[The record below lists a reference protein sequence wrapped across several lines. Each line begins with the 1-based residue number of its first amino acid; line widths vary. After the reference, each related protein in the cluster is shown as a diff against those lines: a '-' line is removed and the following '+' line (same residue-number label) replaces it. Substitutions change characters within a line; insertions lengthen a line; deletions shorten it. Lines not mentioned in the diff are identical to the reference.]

1 MIPKGG
7 FEMKTS
13 RTLISSAMLT
23 AMCDTNSVDNLKLL
37 EKFVAMCIAETT
49 DVGSLIDK
57 DKVLKYMDES
67 YSFHDMPMPVLEK
80 ILQRM
85 SRGSERSIATST
97 SNNYKLIRNLDAE
110 LATFKLQEHTA
121 QVETHDIIV
130 ALTDW
135 LRKVSPEMK
144 ADEDTV
150 SIWLGDFFDARGV
163 DVLCDIDELRADT
176 IKNTDALNYQIG
188 RFILETKETDD
199 ILFAKIED
207 IARGAMIASAIY
219 IDTSNTPAFVKER
232 RLTNLSVY
240 LDTAFVLSALN
251 YKRADQ
257 KKAADTLLDM
267 LRENGA
273 SLFIFPQHKDEIVDI
288 LRNFRDRDAYDAK
301 PSQPLER
308 LEAERFTTIEID
320 QEIQSLTFSLKSLG
334 IADAPRESYLDEIGA
349 LKKNPATYIDYSG
362 LSEHVLKKIPRY
374 SRSDKMLQN
383 DIDAISYIVLQRDGM
398 RYETIESCQSI
409 FLTTN
414 YSLVREANQFL
425 RYSAYKM
432 QISPII
438 SDIDL
443 TSILWIK
450 YAMQNRNIP
459 RLWLISAA
467 NAAVSPTAS
476 VMGKFYEITV
486 RMSKKG
492 DLTDDEAAN
501 LRYSTYARAEI
512 MSACGGNPDM
522 LDDTSVL
529 AVRDRVKAKYTE
541 KEAVAT
547 AAAKADAER
556 AKHDRDMASQKLISS
571 QSEIKRSIGALRKT
585 AREAADDRA
594 KKIAGWIKSG
604 IIITLVVIMIA
615 TAAATVIVGIGS
627 SSGILTFVVALI
639 SGFSAAT
646 LWLPLMKVGA
656 CVENRL
662 FNKIEGTIYIKELAR
677 ITPQVQVLEAL
688 LKDNSSVA

>member
-85 SRGSERSIATST
+85 SQGSERSIATST

-135 LRKVSPEMK
+135 LRKVSPKMK

-163 DVLCDIDELRADT
+163 DVLFDIDELRADT

-188 RFILETKETDD
+188 RFILEAKETDD

-362 LSEHVLKKIPRY
+362 LSDHVLKKIPRY

-556 AKHDRDMASQKLISS
+556 AKHDRDMASKKLISS

-585 AREAADDRA
+585 AREVADDRA

-627 SSGILTFVVALI
+627 SPGILTFVVALI

-656 CVENRL
+656 WVENRL

>member
-85 SRGSERSIATST
+85 SQGSERSIATST

-135 LRKVSPEMK
+135 LRKVSPKMK

-163 DVLCDIDELRADT
+163 DVLFDIDELRADT

-188 RFILETKETDD
+188 RFILEAKETDD

-362 LSEHVLKKIPRY
+362 LSDHVLKKIPRY

-383 DIDAISYIVLQRDGM
+383 DIDAISYIVLQRGGM

-585 AREAADDRA
+585 AREVADDRA

-627 SSGILTFVVALI
+627 SPGILTFVVALI

-656 CVENRL
+656 WVENRL

>member
-163 DVLCDIDELRADT
+163 DVLFDIDELRADT

-362 LSEHVLKKIPRY
+362 LSGHVLKKIPRY

-556 AKHDRDMASQKLISS
+556 AKHDRDMASQKLVSS

>member
-23 AMCDTNSVDNLKLL
+23 AMCDTNSIDNLKLL
-37 EKFVAMCIAETT
+37 EKFVAMCIAEST
-49 DVGSLIDK
+49 DVGSIIDK
-57 DKVLKYMDES
+57 SKVLKFMDES
-67 YSFHDMPMPVLEK
+67 YSFRDMPMPVLEK

-85 SRGSERSIATST
+85 SRGNEKSITVST
-97 SNNYKLIRNLDAE
+97 SNNYKLIKNLDVE

-121 QVETHDIIV
+121 QAETHDIIV
-130 ALTDW
+130 ALTDR
-135 LRKVSPEMK
+135 LRETSPNLKV
-144 ADEDTV
+144 DEEAV
-150 SIWLGDFFDARGV
+150 SIWLGDFFETRGV
-163 DVLCDIDELRADT
+163 DVLFDIDELRADT
-176 IKNTDALNYQIG
+176 IKNTDALSYQIG
-188 RFILETKETDD
+188 RFILDAKETDD
-199 ILFAKIED
+199 LLFAKIES

-219 IDTSNTPAFVKER
+219 IDTSNTPTFVKER

-240 LDTAFVLSALN
+240 LDTAFALSALN

-257 KKAADTLLDM
+257 KLAADTLLDM

-273 SLFIFPQHKDEIVDI
+273 SLFIFPQHKDEIIDI
-288 LRNFRDRDAYDAK
+288 LRNFRDRDAYSAK
-301 PSQPLER
+301 PSQTLER

-320 QEIQSLTFSLKSLG
+320 QEIQSLTASLNSLG
-334 IADAPRESYLDEIGA
+334 ITDAPRESYFDKVGA
-349 LKKNPATYIDYSG
+349 LKKNPPAYIDYSG
-362 LSEHVLKKIPRY
+362 LSDHVLKKIPRY
-374 SRSDKMLQN
+374 SRSDQMLQN

-414 YSLVREANQFL
+414 YNLVREANQFL
-425 RYSAYKM
+425 RYSAHKM

-443 TSILWIK
+443 TAILWIK

-459 RLWLISAA
+459 RLWLVSAA

-512 MSACGGNPDM
+512 MSTCGGNPDM

-529 AVRDRVKAKYTE
+529 AVRDRVKKKYTE
-541 KEAVAT
+541 KEAAAT

-556 AKHDRDMASQKLISS
+556 AKQDRDTASQKLISN
-571 QSEIKRSIGALRKT
+571 QSEIKRSIGTLRKT
-585 AREAADDRA
+585 ARETADNRA
-594 KKIAGWIKSG
+594 KKISGKIKSG
-604 IIITLVVIMIA
+604 IITFLVIIMLASAIA
-615 TAAATVIVGIGS
+615 TFIVGIS
-627 SSGILTFVVALI
+627 SSPGKLTLLVALI
-639 SGFSAAT
+639 SGISAAT
-646 LWLPLMKVGA
+646 LWIPLIKAGA
-656 CVENRL
+656 RLQNKL
-662 FNKIEGTIYIKELAR
+662 FNKLEGPLYIEELAR
-677 ITPQVQVLEAL
+677 VAPQIQVLEAL
-688 LKDNSSVA
+688 LKNDTSDA

>member
-85 SRGSERSIATST
+85 SQGSERSIATST

-135 LRKVSPEMK
+135 LRKVSPKMK

-163 DVLCDIDELRADT
+163 DVLFDIDELRADT

-188 RFILETKETDD
+188 RFILEAKETDD
-199 ILFAKIED
+199 ILFAKIEV

-362 LSEHVLKKIPRY
+362 LSDHVLKKIPRY

-585 AREAADDRA
+585 AREVADDRA

-627 SSGILTFVVALI
+627 SPGILTFVVALI

-656 CVENRL
+656 WVENRL

>member
-1 MIPKGG
+1 M
-7 FEMKTS
+7 
-13 RTLISSAMLT
+13 
-23 AMCDTNSVDNLKLL
+23 
-37 EKFVAMCIAETT
+37 
-49 DVGSLIDK
+49 
-57 DKVLKYMDES
+57 
-67 YSFHDMPMPVLEK
+67 
-80 ILQRM
+80 
-85 SRGSERSIATST
+85 
-97 SNNYKLIRNLDAE
+97 
-110 LATFKLQEHTA
+110 
-121 QVETHDIIV
+121 
-130 ALTDW
+130 
-135 LRKVSPEMK
+135 
-144 ADEDTV
+144 
-150 SIWLGDFFDARGV
+150 
-163 DVLCDIDELRADT
+163 
-176 IKNTDALNYQIG
+176 
-188 RFILETKETDD
+188 
-199 ILFAKIED
+199 
-207 IARGAMIASAIY
+207 
-219 IDTSNTPAFVKER
+219 
-232 RLTNLSVY
+232 
-240 LDTAFVLSALN
+240 
-251 YKRADQ
+251 
-257 KKAADTLLDM
+257 
-267 LRENGA
+267 
-273 SLFIFPQHKDEIVDI
+273 FIFPQHKDEIVDI

-362 LSEHVLKKIPRY
+362 LSDHVLKKIPRY

-529 AVRDRVKAKYTE
+529 AVRDRVKPKYTE

-585 AREAADDRA
+585 AREVADDRA

-627 SSGILTFVVALI
+627 SPGILTFVVALI

-656 CVENRL
+656 WVENRL

>member
-1 MIPKGG
+1 M
-7 FEMKTS
+7 
-13 RTLISSAMLT
+13 
-23 AMCDTNSVDNLKLL
+23 V
-37 EKFVAMCIAETT
+37 
-49 DVGSLIDK
+49 
-57 DKVLKYMDES
+57 
-67 YSFHDMPMPVLEK
+67 
-80 ILQRM
+80 ILQKKFHR
-85 SRGSERSIATST
+85 
-97 SNNYKLIRNLDAE
+97 
-110 LATFKLQEHTA
+110 
-121 QVETHDIIV
+121 
-130 ALTDW
+130 
-135 LRKVSPEMK
+135 
-144 ADEDTV
+144 
-150 SIWLGDFFDARGV
+150 LGDFFDARGV
-163 DVLCDIDELRADT
+163 DVLFDIDELRADT
-176 IKNTDALNYQIG
+176 IKNTDTLNYQIG
-188 RFILETKETDD
+188 RFILDAKETDD

-240 LDTAFVLSALN
+240 LDTAFVLSALD

-273 SLFIFPQHKDEIVDI
+273 SLFIFPQHKDEIIDI

-308 LEAERFTTIEID
+308 LEAEQFTTIEID
-320 QEIQSLTFSLKSLG
+320 QEIQSLTSSLKSLG
-334 IADAPRESYLDEIGA
+334 IAEAPRESYLDEIGS
-349 LKKNPATYIDYSG
+349 LKKNPAAYINYSG
-362 LSEHVLKKIPRY
+362 LSDHVLKNIPRY
-374 SRSDKMLQN
+374 SRSNQMLQN
-383 DIDAISYIVLQRDGM
+383 DIDAISYIILQRDGM

-450 YAMQNRNIP
+450 YAMQNNNIP

-476 VMGKFYEITV
+476 VMGKFYEVTV

-492 DLTDDEAAN
+492 DLTEDEAAN

-512 MSACGGNPDM
+512 MSVCGGNPDM

-529 AVRDRVKAKYTE
+529 AVRDRVRAKYTE
-541 KEAVAT
+541 KEAAET
-547 AAAKADAER
+547 AAAKADAEQ
-556 AKHDRDMASQKLISS
+556 AKQDRDTASQKLISS
-571 QSEIKRSIGALRKT
+571 QSEIKRSIGTLRKT
-585 AREAADDRA
+585 ARKTADDRA
-594 KKIAGWIKSG
+594 KKIARRIKSL
-604 IIITLVVIMIA
+604 IIAALVIIMIA
-615 TAAATVIVGIGS
+615 TAIATVIVGISS
-627 SSGILTFVVALI
+627 SSGILTFIVALI
-639 SGFSAAT
+639 SGLSAAT
-646 LWLPLMKVGA
+646 LWLPLMKVGNLL
-656 CVENRL
+656 ENRL
-662 FNKIEGTIYIKELAR
+662 FNKIEGTLYIKELAR
-677 ITPQVQVLEAL
+677 VTPQIQVLEDL
-688 LKDNSSVA
+688 LKDSSSAT

>member
-85 SRGSERSIATST
+85 SQGSERSIATST

-135 LRKVSPEMK
+135 LRKVSPKMK

-163 DVLCDIDELRADT
+163 DVLFDIDELRADT

-188 RFILETKETDD
+188 RFILEAKETDD

-219 IDTSNTPAFVKER
+219 IDTSNSPAFVKER

-362 LSEHVLKKIPRY
+362 LSDHVLKKIPRY

-585 AREAADDRA
+585 AREVADDRA

-627 SSGILTFVVALI
+627 SPGILTFVVALI

-656 CVENRL
+656 WVENRL